1 MAELP
6 DWARTLDLTPHPEGG
21 WYRETWRSDVT
32 IPASALPGHPD
43 NRSAG
48 TAILFLLMPGEQS
61 AWHTVRSDE
70 LWLWHRG
77 GALQLDLGGDD
88 DKPTTESELL
98 LGADLLAGQT
108 PQLVV
113 PAWHWQRA
121 RPIGNEPALVSCVVV
136 PGFDFADF
144 RLEQ

>member
-6 DWARTLDLTPHPEGG
+6 EWAHSLDLTPHPEGG

-32 IPASALPGHPD
+32 IPAAALPDHPD
-43 NRSAG
+43 ARSAG
-48 TAILFLLMPGEQS
+48 TAILFLLLPGQQS
-61 AWHTVRSDE
+61 AWHTVCSDE

-77 GALQLDLGGDD
+77 GALQLDLGGDGD
-88 DKPTTESELL
+88 EPGPATELL
-98 LGADLLAGQT
+98 LGADLLAGQA

-113 PAWHWQRA
+113 PARHWQRA
-121 RPIGNEPALVSCVVV
+121 RPTGDEPALVSCVVV

-144 RLEQ
+144 RLQQ